1 MVERK
6 LLMEDQPVEL
16 IGAEEARELVEQG
29 ANPVFIDTRNA
40 RHWGQSDVKI
50 PGALRIWR
58 EELEARIDE
67 VPRGRTVI
75 TYCT

>member
-1 MVERK
+1 MD
-6 LLMEDQPVEL
+6 DQPVEL
-16 IGAEEARELVEQG
+16 ISAEEAWELVEQG

-40 RHWGQSDVKI
+40 RHWAQSDVKI

-58 EELEARIDE
+58 EELEARISE
-67 VPRGRTVI
+67 VPRGRTII

>member
-1 MVERK
+1 M
-6 LLMEDQPVEL
+6 DDPQVEL
-16 IGAEEARELVEQG
+16 ISAEDTWALVQQG

-58 EELEARIDE
+58 EELAARISE
-67 VPRGRTVI
+67 VPRGRTII

>member
-1 MVERK
+1 MDVENPQ
-6 LLMEDQPVEL
+6 LISAED
-16 IGAEEARELVEQG
+16 AWRLVQEG

-40 RHWGQSDVKI
+40 KHWGQSDVKI

-58 EELEARIDE
+58 EELAARLDE
-67 VPRGRTVI
+67 VPRGRPII

>member
-1 MVERK
+1 
-6 LLMEDQPVEL
+6 MEARELEL
-16 IGAEEARELVEQG
+16 IGAEEAWRLLQSG

-40 RHWGQSDVKI
+40 KHWGQSDVKI
-50 PGALRIWR
+50 LGALRIWR

-67 VPRGRTVI
+67 VPRGRPII

>member
-1 MVERK
+1 MDAQEPVKISVEDAWK
-6 LLMEDQPVEL
+6 LVK
-16 IGAEEARELVEQG
+16 GG

-40 RHWGQSDVKI
+40 KHWGQSDVKI
-50 PGALRIWR
+50 PESLRIWR
-58 EELEARIDE
+58 EELAARIDE

>member
-1 MVERK
+1 
-6 LLMEDQPVEL
+6 MEDRDVEL
-16 IGAEEARELVEQG
+16 ISAEDAWALVEQG

-67 VPRGRTVI
+67 VPRGRTII

>member
-1 MVERK
+1 M
-6 LLMEDQPVEL
+6 DDANPQL
-16 IGAEEARELVEQG
+16 ISVDDAWRLVQEG

-40 RHWGQSDVKI
+40 KHWGQSDVKI

-58 EELEARIDE
+58 EELAARINE
-67 VPRGRTVI
+67 VPRGRPII

>member
-1 MVERK
+1 MDAEP
-6 LLMEDQPVEL
+6 EVEL
-16 IGAEEARELVEQG
+16 ISAEDAWKLVEQG
-29 ANPVFIDTRNA
+29 MNPVFIDTRNA

-67 VPRGRTVI
+67 VPRGRTII

>member
-1 MVERK
+1 LVSGNE
-6 LLMEDQPVEL
+6 VEL
-16 IGAEEARELVEQG
+16 ISAEEAWRLVREG
-29 ANPVFIDTRNA
+29 AKPVFIDTRNA
-40 RHWGQSDVKI
+40 RHWAQSDVKI

-67 VPRGRTVI
+67 VPRGRTII

>member
-1 MVERK
+1 MDAEP
-6 LLMEDQPVEL
+6 EVEL
-16 IGAEEARELVEQG
+16 ISAEDAWKLVEQG
-29 ANPVFIDTRNA
+29 MNPVFIDTRNA

-58 EELEARIDE
+58 EELEARITE
-67 VPRGRTVI
+67 VPRGRTII

>member
-1 MVERK
+1 MD
-6 LLMEDQPVEL
+6 DQHVEL
-16 IGAEEARELVEQG
+16 ISAEDAWALVEQG
-29 ANPVFIDTRNA
+29 ADPVFIDTRNA

-58 EELEARIDE
+58 EELASRISE
-67 VPRGRTVI
+67 VPRGRTII

>member
-1 MVERK
+1 MDVENPQ
-6 LLMEDQPVEL
+6 LISAEDAWRL
-16 IGAEEARELVEQG
+16 IQEG

-40 RHWGQSDVKI
+40 KHWGQSDVKI

-58 EELEARIDE
+58 EELAARVDE
-67 VPRGRTVI
+67 VPRGLPVI

>member
-1 MVERK
+1 LKGKALMVEER
-6 LLMEDQPVEL
+6 VEL
-16 IGAEEARELVEQG
+16 IGVDEAWQLVEQG
-29 ANPVFIDTRNA
+29 AEPVFIDTRNA
-40 RHWGQSDVKI
+40 KHWGQSDVMI

-58 EELEARIDE
+58 EELEARISE

>member
-1 MVERK
+1 MVDERV
-6 LLMEDQPVEL
+6 VEL
-16 IGAEEARELVEQG
+16 IGVEEAWRLVEQG
-29 ANPVFIDTRNA
+29 ADPVFIDTRNA
-40 RHWGQSDVKI
+40 KHWGQSDSMI